1 MSNPVTQKY
10 INGLQKY
17 NAPSM
22 GSSPFGQVAGG
33 ALGGFASAMS
43 NPLVAKLLAQ
53 KLKGWG
59 QPDQNSLIGNADNSV
74 ANSFPVAPPV
84 VDTMPL

>member
-1 MSNPVTQKY
+1 MSNPITQKY
-10 INGLQKY
+10 VNSLQKY

-33 ALGGFASAMS
+33 ALGGFASMMG
-43 NPLVAKLLAQ
+43 NPVFAKLLAQ

-74 ANSFPVAPPV
+74 ATSFPVAPPA
-84 VDTMPL
+84 VDTLPL